1 MQSPGHVGKHHV
13 FDSLPLRDAF
23 AALYRCR
30 EPPTDV
36 MVFAEV
42 ASALRSDGC
51 PGKFRQPGKLA
62 AKEGPRR
69 RPLRQAVQVPHPSRV
84 QSASILV
91 FDDVFTDGLKTREV
105 ARALLAAGARDVSQV
120 ILARHLCGGKAHG
133 VGDE

>member
-1 MQSPGHVGKHHV
+1 MPWQVSSTSQTGSKGRPSP
-13 FDSLPLRDAF
+13 
-23 AALYRCR
+23 
-30 EPPTDV
+30 
-36 MVFAEV
+36 
-42 ASALRSDGC
+42 
-51 PGKFRQPGKLA
+51 
-62 AKEGPRR
+62 
-69 RPLRQAVQVPHPSRV
+69 RPLRQVVQVPHPSRV

>member
-1 MQSPGHVGKHHV
+1 
-13 FDSLPLRDAF
+13 
-23 AALYRCR
+23 
-30 EPPTDV
+30 
-36 MVFAEV
+36 
-42 ASALRSDGC
+42 
-51 PGKFRQPGKLA
+51 
-62 AKEGPRR
+62 
-69 RPLRQAVQVPHPSRV
+69 V